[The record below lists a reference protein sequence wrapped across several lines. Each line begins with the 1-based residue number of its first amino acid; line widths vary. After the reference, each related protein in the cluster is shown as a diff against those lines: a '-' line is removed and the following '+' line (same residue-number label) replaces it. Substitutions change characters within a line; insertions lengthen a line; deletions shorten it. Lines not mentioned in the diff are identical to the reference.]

1 MRQNLKIRCR
11 TSKLPWVRQLTY
23 GGVPIP
29 GLNDLVRTAIRL
41 HPAPGEPRPDESHF
55 GGPLLWPSD
64 EPWPECPVTWP
75 PDPDASDDAWA
86 GGHPLDG
93 PVPVMVSAAQ
103 FFRDDFPELP
113 FPEGTDVLQ
122 ILFCPMQ
129 HNSPH
134 HQGPAVRLVWR
145 DSGEVEDI
153 ADPPPAPEE
162 ADVDLLPAP
171 CVFEPCSIDELPRLC
186 DFPPETRAALGIPE
200 DAHDDP
206 EGWPELDQYSK
217 IGGWTPWYTTD
228 RHELGCRECGAE
240 LRQTIALAT
249 EEDEV
254 GCGCDVAEAQ
264 PAGWSFARQDVLH
277 IFTCPTDVGHPFKVR
292 ID

>member
-1 MRQNLKIRCR
+1 M
-11 TSKLPWVRQLTY
+11 RQLTY
-23 GGVPIP
+23 DGVPIP

-75 PDPDASDDAWA
+75 PDPDASDDAWRS
-86 GGHPLDG
+86 GHALDG
-93 PVPVMVSAAQ
+93 PVPVMISAAQ

-122 ILFCPMQ
+122 ILFCPLD
-129 HNSPH
+129 HDSPYH
-134 HQGPAVRLVWR
+134 RGPAVRLVWR
-145 DSGEVEDI
+145 DSGEVGDI
-153 ADPPPAPEE
+153 ADPPPPPEDAE
-162 ADVDLLPAP
+162 ADYLPEQ

-186 DFPPETRAALGIPE
+186 DFPAETRAALGIPE
-200 DAHDDP
+200 GASDDP

-217 IGGWTPWYTTD
+217 IGGWTAWSGSD
-228 RHELGCRECGAE
+228 RADLGCRECGEE

-249 EEDEV
+249 EEHEV
-254 GCGCDVAEAQ
+254 GCGCEVVDDE
-264 PAGWSFARQDVLH
+264 PACWSFARRGVLN
-277 IFTCPTDVGHPFKVR
+277 IFTCPADVTHPVKVR

>member
-1 MRQNLKIRCR
+1 
-11 TSKLPWVRQLTY
+11 VRQLTY
-23 GGVPIP
+23 DGVPIP

-55 GGPLLWPSD
+55 GGPLLWPGE

-75 PDPDASDDAWA
+75 PDPDASDDAWRS
-86 GGHPLDG
+86 GHPLDG

-122 ILFCPMQ
+122 ILFCPLE
-129 HNSPH
+129 HDSPYH
-134 HQGPAVRLVWR
+134 RGPAVRLVWR
-145 DSGEVEDI
+145 DSAEVGDI
-153 ADPPPAPEE
+153 AVPPPVPEGAE
-162 ADVDLLPAP
+162 AGFLPEQ

-186 DFPPETRAALGIPE
+186 DFPQETRAALGIPE
-200 DAHDDP
+200 GASDDP
-206 EGWPELDQYSK
+206 EGWPELDHYSK
-217 IGGWTPWYTTD
+217 IGGWTAWSGAD
-228 RHELGCRECGAE
+228 RVDLGCRECGAE

-249 EEDEV
+249 EEHEV
-254 GCGCDVAEAQ
+254 GCGCEVTEGE
-264 PAGWSFARQDVLH
+264 PAGWSFFHQGVLN
-277 IFTCPTDVGHPFKVR
+277 IFTCPADVTHPVKVR

>member
-1 MRQNLKIRCR
+1 M
-11 TSKLPWVRQLTY
+11 RQLTY

-41 HPAPGEPRPDESHF
+41 HPAPGEPRHDESHF

-277 IFTCPTDVGHPFKVR
+277 IFTCPTDVTHPFKVR

>member
-1 MRQNLKIRCR
+1 MRNLKIRCR
-11 TSKLPWVRQLTY
+11 TSKLPGVRQLTY
-23 GGVPIP
+23 DGMPIP

-41 HPAPGEPRPDESHF
+41 HPAPGVPGPDESHF

-75 PDPDASDDAWA
+75 PDPDASDDAWT
-86 GGHPLDG
+86 GGHPLDE
-93 PVPVMVSAAQ
+93 PVPAMVAAAQ

-122 ILFCPMQ
+122 ILFCPMG
-129 HNSPH
+129 HDSPH

-145 DSGEVEDI
+145 DSGEVRDI
-153 ADPPPAPEE
+153 ADEPPAPENAE
-162 ADVDLLPAP
+162 AAYVPDP

-186 DFPPETRAALGIPE
+186 DFPAETRAALGIPE
-200 DAHDDP
+200 GSGDDP

-217 IGGWTPWYTTD
+217 IGGWTAWDATD

-240 LRQTIALAT
+240 LRQTIALAS
-249 EEDEV
+249 EEHEV
-254 GCGCDVAEAQ
+254 GCGCEVAEGEA
-264 PAGWSFARQDVLH
+264 AGWSFRRQGVLNV
-277 IFTCPTDVGHPFKVR
+277 FTCPADVTHPFKIR